1 MNKDL
6 GDVAVWAGNKASRK
20 TKNKVSDSHF
30 EALTKATVEG
40 MRDQEDYWRGEACRE
55 KATPDFLADDNDD

>member
-6 GDVAVWAGNKASRK
+6 GDMAVWAGRK

-30 EALTKATVEG
+30 EARTKANVEG
-40 MRDQEDYWRGEACRE
+40 MRDQEDYPSGEACRE
-55 KATPDFLADDNDD
+55 KVTPDFLADEKEC